1 MSHAQCNNVTLH
13 RMSHAQCNNVTLHI
27 MSHAQ
32 CSNVTLHI
40 MSHSAV
46 RWQLRAETK
55 EEVGRPA
62 GPYYHLTRG
71 QHVDDDG
78 LHGNDNVDGGDVDN
92 DDDDYKE

>member
-1 MSHAQCNNVTLH
+1 MQQFPTAHNVTCT
-13 RMSHAQCNNVTLHI
+13 MQQCHTAHNVTCT
-27 MSHAQ
+27 MQQ
-32 CSNVTLHI
+32 CHTAHNVAV
-40 MSHSAV
+40 SHSAV

-92 DDDDYKE
+92 DNDDYKE